1 MHTVNKWY
9 SRLQGYLRLQD
20 CRKGQTMAEYGLIL
34 AAIATLC
41 FVAYQLLGGD
51 ISALLGAIAGDL

>member
-1 MHTVNKWY
+1 MYRLNKWY
-9 SRLQGYLRLQD
+9 SRLRNYE
-20 CRKGQTMAEYGLIL
+20 KGQTMAEYGLIL

-51 ISALLGAIAGDL
+51 MSTFLAAVAADL